1 MLHVIIGTRAQII
14 KMAPVMKELEERGID
29 YNFIFLAQHKETMYE
44 IFSQFGIKNPNIV
57 IGDLNKDITNIK
69 DMILWSLRTL
79 IYGFFRRKKIFQNDK
94 KGLVLIHGDAPPLF
108 LGGAIAKFQ
117 GLKVAQVE
125 AGLRSFN
132 YFKPFP
138 EELTRVFSAKIGLI
152 DIFFCQNEKATQNVK
167 PYKKTAFCTH
177 HNTLLDSLRLAEKVS
192 LENTI
197 VEASGE
203 FAIAS
208 LHRFE
213 TISKKEK
220 LEKVVK
226 ELIKISK
233 EIKVLFILHP
243 PTRVALK
250 KANLYGLLEK
260 ESACHLLPRLGFFEF
275 NKILRKAAFIITDG
289 GSNQEE
295 CSYLGIPCLLFRNET
310 ERMEGLNTNVVLSK
324 FNSEIIEDFVA
335 NYKSYRVKPVP
346 KNYSPSY
353 FIVDQLKEFI

>member
-14 KMAPVMKELEERGID
+14 KMAPVMKELEKRGID

-44 IFSQFGIKNPNIV
+44 IFSQFEIKNPNIV

-69 DMILWSLRTL
+69 DMILWSIRTL

-94 KGLVLIHGDAPPLF
+94 KGVVLIHGDAPPLL
-108 LGGAIAKFQ
+108 LGGIIAKFQ

-138 EELTRVFSAKIGLI
+138 EEATRVLSAKIGLI
-152 DIFFCQNEKATQNVK
+152 DIFFCQNEKAALNVK
-167 PYKKTAFCTH
+167 QFKKTTFCTH
-177 HNTLLDSLRLAEKVS
+177 YNTMLDSLRLMEKVN
-192 LENTI
+192 LGQAIPDT
-197 VEASGE
+197 SGE

-213 TISKKEK
+213 TISKKERLK
-220 LEKVVK
+220 QVVN

-233 EIKVLFILHP
+233 QIKILFILHP

-250 KANLYGLLEK
+250 KAGLYNLLEK
-260 ESACHLLPRLGFFEF
+260 ESACQLLPRIGFFEF
-275 NKILRKAAFIITDG
+275 NRLLRKTEFIMTDG

-295 CSYLGIPCLLFRNET
+295 CYYLGIPCLLFRSET
-310 ERMEGLNTNVVLSK
+310 ERIEGLNTNVVLSK
-324 FNSEIIEDFVA
+324 FNSAIIDDFVT
-335 NYKSYRVKPVP
+335 NYKKYRREPIL
-346 KNYSPSY
+346 NNISPSH